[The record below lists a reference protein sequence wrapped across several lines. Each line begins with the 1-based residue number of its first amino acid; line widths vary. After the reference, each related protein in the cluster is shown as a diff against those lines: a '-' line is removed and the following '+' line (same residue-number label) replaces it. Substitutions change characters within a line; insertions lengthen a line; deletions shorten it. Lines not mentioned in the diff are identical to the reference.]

1 MQELP
6 RLSRWGICVHSSPSA
21 VRKIISFW
29 KTRKREA
36 EGFDN
41 EALRIRGHCFASGWW
56 VKSQGAEEGVQEAA
70 PTIQKTQL
78 PLSDDDTGNHRKCQH
93 TFPKTSVSM
102 WCLSFYFLPFYY
114 FFSLFFSSSSSA
126 STTSPRMLYYLFWLL
141 WTTGNTLLLLVNQV
155 HAIMHNSQIKHSW
168 ICWKPQ
174 GWCDSRRSCTFSQK
188 VILGSLPLYIWSLK
202 NYCKQISNEET
213 FICVTYSQ
221 I

>member
-41 EALRIRGHCFASGWW
+41 EALRIRGHCFASGLW

-70 PTIQKTQL
+70 STIQKTQL

-93 TFPKTSVSM
+93 TFPKTSISM

-114 FFSLFFSSSSSA
+114 FFLYFFLHPLLPVLHHQECCIISFGCCEPLA
-126 STTSPRMLYYLFWLL
+126 ILY
-141 WTTGNTLLLLVNQV
+141 
-155 HAIMHNSQIKHSW
+155 
-168 ICWKPQ
+168 C
-174 GWCDSRRSCTFSQK
+174 C
-188 VILGSLPLYIWSLK
+188 
-202 NYCKQISNEET
+202 
-213 FICVTYSQ
+213 
-221 I
+221 